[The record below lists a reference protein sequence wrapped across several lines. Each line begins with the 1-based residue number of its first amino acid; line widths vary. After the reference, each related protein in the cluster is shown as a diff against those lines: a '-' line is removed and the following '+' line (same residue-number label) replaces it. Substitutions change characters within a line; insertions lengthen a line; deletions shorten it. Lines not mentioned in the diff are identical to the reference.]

1 MRLRLLL
8 PISLSLLAAGPS
20 PAGRNHRLE
29 ATPQTVVVGYFDAH
43 AKPILRIASGDI
55 IDVDTLITS
64 TPEALERMG
73 LHPSEVQ
80 QSLRDITTAGL
91 ERGPAGHIL
100 TGPIFVEDAEPGDA
114 LEVRVLSAD
123 LAIPYGYQACSAKWT
138 FVPEDCEDPKSRII
152 RLDLKRKLV
161 EFAPGIEFPV
171 RPFFGILGVAP
182 AVAAGRISS
191 LPPGTHGG
199 NLDIKELVAGTKVF
213 LPVRTE
219 GALFEVGD
227 GHAAQGD
234 GESGGTALETSL
246 RGRLQLIV
254 HKDMHLAWP
263 RAETPTDFISLGA
276 DPDLTRAGQ
285 IANREMVEFLMK
297 KASLP
302 RTEANRLAGIAG
314 DLHFGEL
321 SDENVLVYMTLPK
334 AVLGA
339 HLNQNHPVK

>member
-1 MRLRLLL
+1 LK
-8 PISLSLLAAGPS
+8 
-20 PAGRNHRLE
+20 
-29 ATPQTVVVGYFDAH
+29 ATPQTVVVGYFDAR
-43 AKPILRIASGDI
+43 AKPVLRVASGDV

-64 TPEALERMG
+64 TPDALERMG
-73 LHPSEVQ
+73 LPAAEVQ
-80 QSLRDITTAGL
+80 QSLRDITSASL

-100 TGPIFVEDAEPGDA
+100 TGPIFVEGAEPGDV

-123 LAIPYGYQACSAKWT
+123 LAISYGYQACSAKWT
-138 FVPEDCEDPKSRII
+138 FVPENCEDPKSRII
-152 RLDLKRKLV
+152 RLDLQRNIV
-161 EFAPGIEFPV
+161 EFAPGIESPA

-182 AVAAGRISS
+182 SLAAGRISS
-191 LPPGTHGG
+191 LPPSTHGG
-199 NLDIKELVAGTKVF
+199 NLDIKELVAGSTVF
-213 LPVRTE
+213 LPIRAE

-254 HKDMHLAWP
+254 HKEIHLTWP
-263 RAETPTDFISLGA
+263 RAETPTDFVSLGA
-276 DPDLTRAGQ
+276 DPDLIKAGQ
-285 IANREMVEFLMK
+285 IANREMVAFLME
-297 KASLP
+297 KASLS

-334 AVLGA
+334 IVLGA
-339 HLNQNHPVK
+339 HPGWNHSVK